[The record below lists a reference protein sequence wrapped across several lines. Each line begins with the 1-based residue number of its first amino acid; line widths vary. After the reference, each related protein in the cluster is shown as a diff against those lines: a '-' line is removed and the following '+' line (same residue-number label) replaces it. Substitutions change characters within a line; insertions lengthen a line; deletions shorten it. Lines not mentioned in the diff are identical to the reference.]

1 MLSKLSNATPVGPP
15 SSSEYGLL
23 LQPPSRLDRY
33 VRTCFVVRCG
43 RAGGASGWLA
53 LHQRFRKILKSGPAG
68 FFRLTGIVCSIFNKM
83 NGTYSFMSPRG

>member
-33 VRTCFVVRCG
+33 EPVSWYDVGG
-43 RAGGASGWLA
+43 RAERAVGSLCTKD
-53 LHQRFRKILKSGPAG
+53 FVK
-68 FFRLTGIVCSIFNKM
+68 F
-83 NGTYSFMSPRG
+83 